1 METIYINQENLHNWQ
16 KRSVPTVMALG
27 YFDGLHKGHCHVIK
41 EAGLK
46 AKEYGLPL
54 SVMSFSPHPKIVL
67 SNGKEQVHHLMSIS
81 EKIEKLKTLGVDNFY
96 LVKFDKEFASLSP
109 EMFTEQYLVNLRV
122 VHAVAGF
129 DFSYGSFG
137 AGNLDRLKEDSKGKV
152 DVTKVQKVSCR
163 GEKIS
168 STCIRKRILAGNVEE
183 LPDFLDH
190 LYEVKCN
197 WNGFLLRPQPHYTIP
212 APGIYEVTLKSSSKE
227 LIGQLYVTED
237 GVLGFSQNIPN
248 YMKGTLTIVWKKRLS
263 AMAAQQLENV
273 MNN

>member
-1 METIYINQENLHNWQ
+1 METIHMNQKNLHNWQ

-41 EAGLK
+41 TARLK
-46 AKEYGLPL
+46 AKELGLPL

-67 SNGKEQVHHLMSIS
+67 SNGKEQVHHLMPLG
-81 EKIEKLKTLGVDNFY
+81 EKEEKMKTLGADTFY

-109 EMFTEQYLVNLRV
+109 ETFIEQYLVNLGV

-129 DFSYGSFG
+129 DFSYGAFG
-137 AGNLDRLKEDSKGKV
+137 AGNLDRLKQDSNDKI

-183 LPDFLDH
+183 MPDFLDH
-190 LYEVKCN
+190 LYEVKCH
-197 WNGFLLRPQPHYTIP
+197 WNGFSLQPEPHYTIP
-212 APGIYEVTLKSSSKE
+212 APGIYEVTVKNESLH
-227 LIGQLYVTED
+227 LMGQLYVTED
-237 GVLGFSQNIPN
+237 GLLQFAQTIPN
-248 YMKGTLTIVWKKRLS
+248 QMMGTLTIVWKKRLS
-263 AMAAQQLENV
+263 QIAPQTLEKV

>member
-1 METIYINQENLHNWQ
+1 METIYINQDNLHNWQ

-41 EAGLK
+41 TASVK

-54 SVMSFSPHPKIVL
+54 SVMSFSSHPKIVL
-67 SNGKEQVHHLMSIS
+67 SNGKEHVHHLMPLSQ
-81 EKIEKLKTLGVDNFY
+81 KVEKLKTLGVDNFC
-96 LVKFDKEFASLSP
+96 LIEFNKEFASLSP
-109 EMFTEQYLVNLRV
+109 ERFAEQYLVNLGV

-137 AGNLDRLKEDSKGKV
+137 AGNLDKLKQDSKGKFE
-152 DVTKVQKVSCR
+152 VTKVQKISCR

-183 LPDFLDH
+183 LPDFLGH
-190 LYEVKCN
+190 LYEVKCS
-197 WNGFLLRPQPHYTIP
+197 WNGFLLQPQPHYTIP
-212 APGIYEVTLKSSSKE
+212 APGIYEVTIKSRFKE

-237 GVLGFSQNIPN
+237 SFLEFSRDIPN
-248 YMKGTLTIVWKKRLS
+248 HIKGTLTIVWKKRLS
-263 AMAAQQLENV
+263 GITVLKLEKV
-273 MNN
+273 MSN

>member
-1 METIYINQENLHNWQ
+1 METIHINRKNLHNWQ
-16 KRSVPTVMALG
+16 KQSVPTVVALG
-27 YFDGLHKGHCHVIK
+27 YFDGLHKGHCHVI
-41 EAGLK
+41 ETARLK

-67 SNGKEQVHHLMSIS
+67 SNGKEQVHCLMPLS
-81 EKIEKLKTLGVDNFY
+81 EKEEKMKTLGADNFY

-109 EMFTEQYLVNLRV
+109 ERFVEEYLVNLGV

-137 AGNLDRLKEDSKGKV
+137 AGNLDRLKQDSKGKI

-183 LPDFLDH
+183 LPDFLGH

-197 WNGFLLRPQPHYTIP
+197 WNGFLLQPQPHYTIP
-212 APGIYEVTLKSSSKE
+212 APGIYEVILKRETKE
-227 LIGQLYVTED
+227 LIGQLYVTDD
-237 GVLGFSQNIPN
+237 GLLQFAQNIPN
-248 YMKGTLTIVWKKRLS
+248 QMKGTLTIVWKKRIS
-263 AMAAQQLENV
+263 VTPSYKLEKV

>member
-1 METIYINQENLHNWQ
+1 METIYINQKNLCEWQ
-16 KRSVPTVMALG
+16 KRAVPTVMALG

-41 EAGLK
+41 TAGLK

-67 SNGKEQVHHLMSIS
+67 SNGREQVYHLMPLSDKE
-81 EKIEKLKTLGVDNFY
+81 EKMKTLGADNFY

-109 EMFTEQYLVNLRV
+109 EKFVEQYLVNLGV

-129 DFSYGSFG
+129 DFSYGTFG
-137 AGNLDRLKEDSKGKV
+137 AGNLDRLKQDSKEKI

-183 LPDFLDH
+183 LPDFLGH

-197 WNGFLLRPQPHYTIP
+197 WNGFLLQPHPHYTIP
-212 APGIYEVTLKSSSKE
+212 APGIYDVALKSGSKE
-227 LIGQLYVTED
+227 HSGKVYVTE
-237 GVLGFSQNIPN
+237 GLLEFPRNIPN
-248 YMKGTLTIVWKKRLS
+248 DMKGTLTIVWKKRLS
-263 AMAAQQLENV
+263 AMVAQKLENV